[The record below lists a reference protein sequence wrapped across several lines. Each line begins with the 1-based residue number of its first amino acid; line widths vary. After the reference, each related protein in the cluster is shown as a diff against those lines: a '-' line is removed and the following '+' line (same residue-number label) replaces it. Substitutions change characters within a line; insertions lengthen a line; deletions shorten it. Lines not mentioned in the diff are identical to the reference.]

1 MKRKCCQCYT
11 FYRKPSLVLLVESII
26 TQSLIILQGSSMSSA
41 DSVKNEVFHQ
51 ISQLLENKSLTV
63 TDDMALIGGDS
74 VLDSMKLVEL
84 CLALEDKA
92 ADMGFE
98 FDWTSDAAMSRSRS
112 MFRTAGSLA
121 TEFISQMEAK
131 K

>member
-1 MKRKCCQCYT
+1 
-11 FYRKPSLVLLVESII
+11 
-26 TQSLIILQGSSMSSA
+26 MSSA

-51 ISQLLENKSLTV
+51 ISQHLEDKSLTV
-63 TDDMALIGGDS
+63 TDDMELIGGDS

>member
-1 MKRKCCQCYT
+1 M
-11 FYRKPSLVLLVESII
+11 SSVES
-26 TQSLIILQGSSMSSA
+26 
-41 DSVKNEVFHQ
+41 VKSEVFSQ
-51 ISQLLENKSLTV
+51 IAQLLENKSLIV
-63 TDDMALIGGDS
+63 TDDMPLIGGEG

-92 ADMGFE
+92 AEIGFE

-112 MFRTAGSLA
+112 MFRTVDSLA
-121 TEFISQMEAK
+121 AEFVSQMESK

>member
-1 MKRKCCQCYT
+1 
-11 FYRKPSLVLLVESII
+11 
-26 TQSLIILQGSSMSSA
+26 MSS
-41 DSVKNEVFHQ
+41 SSPVKIEVFKQ
-51 ISQLLENKSLTV
+51 ISQLLEDKSLTV
-63 TDDMALIGGDS
+63 SDDMALIGGDS

>member
-1 MKRKCCQCYT
+1 MINLETIKLEIYVEISK
-11 FYRKPSLVLLVESII
+11 LLDES
-26 TQSLIILQGSSMSSA
+26 SPA
-41 DSVKNEVFHQ
+41 
-51 ISQLLENKSLTV
+51 V
-63 TDDMALIGGDS
+63 TDQMPLIGGDS

-84 CLALEDKA
+84 CLSLEDKA

>member
-1 MKRKCCQCYT
+1 
-11 FYRKPSLVLLVESII
+11 
-26 TQSLIILQGSSMSSA
+26 MSA
-41 DSVKNEVFHQ
+41 TDSVKSEVFSQ

-63 TDDMALIGGDS
+63 TDDMPLIGGES

-92 ADMGFE
+92 ADIGFA
-98 FDWTSDAAMSRSRS
+98 FDWTSDDAMSRSRS

-121 TEFISQMEAK
+121 SEFISQMEAK

>member
-1 MKRKCCQCYT
+1 M
-11 FYRKPSLVLLVESII
+11 SSVES
-26 TQSLIILQGSSMSSA
+26 
-41 DSVKNEVFHQ
+41 VKSEVFSQ
-51 ISQLLENKSLTV
+51 IAQLLENKSLTV
-63 TDDMALIGGDS
+63 TDDMPLIGGEG

-92 ADMGFE
+92 AEIGFE

>member
-1 MKRKCCQCYT
+1 M
-11 FYRKPSLVLLVESII
+11 SSVES
-26 TQSLIILQGSSMSSA
+26 
-41 DSVKNEVFHQ
+41 VKSEVFSQ
-51 ISQLLENKSLTV
+51 IAQLLENKSLTV
-63 TDDMALIGGDS
+63 TDAMPLIGGEG

-92 ADMGFE
+92 AEIGFE

-121 TEFISQMEAK
+121 SEFFSQMEAK

>member
-1 MKRKCCQCYT
+1 
-11 FYRKPSLVLLVESII
+11 
-26 TQSLIILQGSSMSSA
+26 MSA
-41 DSVKNEVFHQ
+41 TDSVKSEIFSQ
-51 ISQLLENKSLTV
+51 ISQLLENKLLTV
-63 TDDMALIGGDS
+63 TDDMPLIGGGS

-98 FDWTSDAAMSRSRS
+98 FDWTSDSAMSRSRS

-121 TEFISQMEAK
+121 SEFISQMEAK

>member
-1 MKRKCCQCYT
+1 MLTSK
-11 FYRKPSLVLLVESII
+11 SIK
-26 TQSLIILQGSSMSSA
+26 S
-41 DSVKNEVFHQ
+41 KVFHQ
-51 ISQLLENKSLTV
+51 ISILLEDKLLTV
-63 TDDMALIGGDS
+63 TDDMPLIGGGS

-92 ADMGFE
+92 AEMGFE

-121 TEFISQMEAK
+121 AEFISQIEAK

>member
-1 MKRKCCQCYT
+1 MSTANNAKREVHDAIKA
-11 FYRKPSLVLLVESII
+11 SLKDKS
-26 TQSLIILQGSSMSSA
+26 QS
-41 DSVKNEVFHQ
+41 
-51 ISQLLENKSLTV
+51 V
-63 TDDMALIGGDS
+63 TDDTPLIGGEGL
-74 VLDSMKLVEL
+74 LDSMTLVEL

-92 ADMGFE
+92 AEIGFE

-121 TEFISQMEAK
+121 TEFINQMETK

>member
-1 MKRKCCQCYT
+1 
-11 FYRKPSLVLLVESII
+11 
-26 TQSLIILQGSSMSSA
+26 MSSA
-41 DSVKNEVFHQ
+41 DSVKNLVFHQ
-51 ISQLLENKSLTV
+51 ISQLLEDKTLTV
-63 TDDMALIGGDS
+63 TDDMPLIGGDS

-121 TEFISQMEAK
+121 AEFISQIEAK

>member
-1 MKRKCCQCYT
+1 MSST
-11 FYRKPSLVLLVESII
+11 ESIK
-26 TQSLIILQGSSMSSA
+26 S
-41 DSVKNEVFHQ
+41 EVFSQ
-51 ISQLLENKSLTV
+51 IAQLLEDKSLIV
-63 TDDMALIGGDS
+63 TDDMSLIGGES

-92 ADMGFE
+92 ADLGFE

-112 MFRTAGSLA
+112 MFRTAGFLA
-121 TEFISQMEAK
+121 AEFVSQMEAK

>member
-1 MKRKCCQCYT
+1 
-11 FYRKPSLVLLVESII
+11 
-26 TQSLIILQGSSMSSA
+26 MSST
-41 DSVKNEVFHQ
+41 DSVKSEVFSQ
-51 ISQLLENKSLTV
+51 ISQLLENKSLKV
-63 TDDMALIGGDS
+63 TDNMPLIGGES
-74 VLDSMKLVEL
+74 VLDSMKLVQL
-84 CLALEDKA
+84 CLELEDKA

-121 TEFISQMEAK
+121 SEFISQMEAK